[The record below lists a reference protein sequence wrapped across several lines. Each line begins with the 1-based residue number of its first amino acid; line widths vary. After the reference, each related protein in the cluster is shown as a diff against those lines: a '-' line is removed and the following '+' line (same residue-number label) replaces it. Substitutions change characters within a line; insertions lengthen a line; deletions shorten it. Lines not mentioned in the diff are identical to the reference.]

1 VVLYN
6 CFMASHPSESGTDW
20 ARFLHGTSS
29 GITLMQ
35 AHFTE
40 HSFERHS
47 HATYSIGVTR
57 SGVQTFNCRGTRHA
71 SLKGDVMLF
80 NPNEPHDGSRGTD
93 EGFGYAILYVEPA
106 LRDTWSDRSAGT
118 IVSRYFT
125 HTVVNDRRASSLLSQ
140 AVAALLQPQESM
152 RAEVLTCASLIH
164 LLGHYGEYAANLQAC
179 VDPGRHRMV
188 AVREYI
194 DAHFQEDLS
203 VDRLGRL
210 VGLSRVHLTR
220 AFSKAFGVPP
230 HIYLNMVR
238 LRRAQNAL
246 LSGHSLADAAISAGF
261 ADQSHFSRRF
271 KGSIGL
277 APGAW
282 LKQMTS
288 T

>member
-1 VVLYN
+1 
-6 CFMASHPSESGTDW
+6 MASHQTESGTDW
-20 ARFLHGTSS
+20 ARFLHGTGS

-47 HATYSIGVTR
+47 HATYSIGVTQ
-57 SGVQTFNCRGTRHA
+57 SGVQKFNCRGTQHA

-80 NPNEPHDGSRGTD
+80 NPDEPHDGSRGTD

-106 LRDTWSDRSAGT
+106 LLETWFDRSAGT
-118 IVSRYFT
+118 VVSRYFT
-125 HTVVNDRRASSLLSQ
+125 HTVVNDGRASRLLSQ
-140 AVAALLQPQESM
+140 AVAALSQPQESM
-152 RAEVLTCASLIH
+152 SAEVLTSASLIH
-164 LLGHYGEYAANLQAC
+164 LLAKYGEYAANVQAC
-179 VDPGRHRMV
+179 IDPGRRRMV
-188 AVREYI
+188 MVREFI
-194 DAHFQEDLS
+194 DAHFQEDLT
-203 VDRLGRL
+203 VDLLGRL

-220 AFSKAFGVPP
+220 AFSSSFGVPP

-238 LRRAQNAL
+238 LRQAQSAL

-271 KGSIGL
+271 KGSVGL
-277 APGAW
+277 SPGAW
-282 LKQMTS
+282 LKQVTS

>member
-6 CFMASHPSESGTDW
+6 CFMASHLNESGTDW

-93 EGFGYAILYVEPA
+93 EGFGYAILYIEPA
-106 LRDTWSDRSAGT
+106 LLDTWSDRAAGT
-118 IVSRYFT
+118 TVSRYFT
-125 HTVVNDRRASSLLSQ
+125 HTVVNDRRASGLLSQ

-188 AVREYI
+188 TVREYI

-238 LRRAQNAL
+238 LRHAQNAL
-246 LSGHSLADAAISAGF
+246 LSGHSLADAAILAGF

-271 KGSIGL
+271 KGSVGL